1 MLSIKTVKRIGEKMT
16 GDIKDRDKAM
26 PKGNIDKGG
35 DKKRRREDDGE
46 KEDRERARGLGLES
60 GVLTTILKPKVSGK
74 KHYESETFKTQIND
88 ND

>member
-35 DKKRRREDDGE
+35 DKKRRR
-46 KEDRERARGLGLES
+46 
-60 GVLTTILKPKVSGK
+60 
-74 KHYESETFKTQIND
+74 
-88 ND
+88 